1 MPFFPHDGIQFHY
14 RDEGRGLPFV
24 FQHGLGA
31 DVSQPFS
38 LCRPPAGVRL
48 IGFDARA
55 HGQTRPVGPEDRIS
69 LRGFA
74 DDLAALLDYLG
85 INRAIVGGIS
95 MGAAITLNFTLRH
108 PGRVLGLVQ
117 SRPAWLDAPNPWNV
131 KMFSLITRLVRE
143 HGRMAGRQA
152 FLETPE
158 YKEALAKWPDTAN
171 ALAGQFENPVVEET
185 AFKFE
190 RIIRDAPCRDRR
202 EWASIKVPTLV
213 LGNRFDPIHPFEYA
227 EEMARL
233 IPRAQFREITSK
245 SVSVEQHNEDVRGA
259 LSAFLREQLSGP
271 SAGEAEKDTG

>member
-1 MPFFPHDGIQFHY
+1 MPFFAHDGIEFHY
-14 RDEGRGLPFV
+14 RDEGTGRPFV

-38 LCRPPAGVRL
+38 LCRPPRGIRL

-55 HGQTRPVGPEDRIS
+55 HGQTKPVGPEDRIN

-74 DDLAALLDYLG
+74 DDLTALLDHLG
-85 INRAIVGGIS
+85 ITRAIVGGIS
-95 MGAAITLNFTLRH
+95 MGAAITLNFALRH
-108 PGRVLGLVQ
+108 PERVLGLVQ

-131 KMFSLITRLVRE
+131 TVFSLITRLVRE
-143 HGRMAGRQA
+143 HGRRAGRQV

-158 YKEALAKWPDTAN
+158 YKETLAKWPDAAN
-171 ALAGQFENPVVEET
+171 ALAGQFENPLVEET

-190 RIIRDAPCRDRR
+190 QIIRDAPCQDRR

-233 IPRAQFREITSK
+233 IPQAQFRELTSK
-245 SVSVEQHNEDVRGA
+245 SVSVEQHNEDVRRA
-259 LSAFLREQLSGP
+259 LSAFLEEQLDDP
-271 SAGEAEKDTG
+271 P